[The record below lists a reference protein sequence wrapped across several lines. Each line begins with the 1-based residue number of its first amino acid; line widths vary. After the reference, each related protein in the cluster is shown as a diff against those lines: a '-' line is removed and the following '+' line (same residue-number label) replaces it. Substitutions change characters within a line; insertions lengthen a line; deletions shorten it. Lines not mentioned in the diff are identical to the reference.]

1 MGGVMGGFSQ
11 QLVDDESGRIDR
23 IRIDIGSGLVAINA
37 NTDHEGTS
45 VTVDVDSGSE
55 DDVTVEVVDGEL
67 IVEGLRNIRRGPEI
81 EVRIATSAV
90 LDARVKT
97 GSGDITAAVPLGAA
111 RLATGSGDVRLN
123 RVERELGI
131 NTGSGDVKVEQAG
144 GAVRASTGSGSI
156 DIDEAADA
164 LGLSTGSGDVTIGDA
179 AGPTS
184 VKVGSGDITIERIRD
199 HSIATSGSG
208 DVKVEVADAP
218 SVQAETARGD
228 VQIGVPDGLPTYLD
242 LKTVTGRIR
251 CDLQPGEKPAEGQR
265 SLTLR
270 ARTVSGDITVVKV

>member
-1 MGGVMGGFSQ
+1 MSERSATQFI
-11 QLVDDESGRIDR
+11 DDEHERINR
-23 IRIDIGSGLVAINA
+23 IRIEIGSGLVEVGP
-37 NTDHEGTS
+37 HPEGEGTVVS
-45 VTVDVDSGSE
+45 MEVEGDDDGIVFEVT
-55 DDVTVEVVDGEL
+55 DGEL
-67 IVEGLRNIRRGPEI
+67 VIESPRNVRRGPEI
-81 EVRIATSAV
+81 TVRIATSTV

-97 GSGDITAAVPLGAA
+97 GSGDIVSQVPLGSA
-111 RLATGSGDVRLN
+111 RLATGSGDVRLT
-123 RVERELGI
+123 RVEHELGV
-131 NTGSGDVKVEQAG
+131 NTGSGDVKVESAA
-144 GAVRASTGSGSI
+144 GAVRAGTGSGSI
-156 DIDEAADA
+156 EIEEAGDA

-199 HSIATSGSG
+199 HSVATSGSG
-208 DVKVEVADAP
+208 DVKVEIADGP

-251 CDLQPGEKPAEGQR
+251 CDLEPGEKPAEGDR
-265 SLTLR
+265 ALMLR

>member
-1 MGGVMGGFSQ
+1 MNGFSR
-11 QLVDDESGRIDR
+11 QLTDDENDRIER
-23 IRIDIGSGLVAINA
+23 IRIEIGSGLVEISGNA
-37 NTDHEGTS
+37 DTKGTA
-45 VTVDVDSGSE
+45 VTVDVDSGPE
-55 DDVTVEVVDGEL
+55 EDVTVEVVDGEL
-67 IVEGLRNIRRGPEI
+67 IVEGPRNVRRGPEI
-81 EVRIATSAV
+81 QVRIVTSAV

-97 GSGDITAAVPLGAA
+97 GSGDITADVPLGSA
-111 RLATGSGDVRLN
+111 RLATGSGDVRIT
-123 RVERELGI
+123 RVEKELGV
-131 NTGSGDVKVEQAG
+131 NTGSGDVKIGTAV
-144 GAVRASTGSGSI
+144 GAVRAGTGSGSI
-156 DIDEAADA
+156 DIEEAGDA

-199 HSIATSGSG
+199 HSVATSGSG
-208 DVKVEVADAP
+208 DVKVEIADGP

-251 CDLQPGEKPAEGQR
+251 CDLEPGQKPAEGER
-265 SLTLR
+265 ALMLR

>member
-1 MGGVMGGFSQ
+1 MGGMSDHSATQFI
-11 QLVDDESGRIDR
+11 DDENERIDR
-23 IRIDIGSGLVAINA
+23 IRIDIGSGLVEIGPNP
-37 NTDHEGTS
+37 DGDGTS
-45 VTVDVDSGSE
+45 VSMEVDG
-55 DDVTVEVVDGEL
+55 DDDGVIFEVNGGEL
-67 IVEGLRNIRRGPEI
+67 IIESPQNLRRGPEI
-81 EVRIATSAV
+81 TVRIATAGV

-97 GSGDITAAVPLGAA
+97 GSGDIVSEVPLGSA
-111 RLATGSGDVRLN
+111 RLATGSGDVRLS
-123 RVERELGI
+123 RVENELGI
-131 NTGSGDVKVEQAG
+131 TTGSGDVKVESAAS
-144 GAVRASTGSGSI
+144 AVRASTGSGSI
-156 DIDEAADA
+156 DIEEAEDA

-199 HSIATSGSG
+199 HSVATSGSG
-208 DVKVEVADAP
+208 DVKVEIADGP

-251 CDLQPGEKPAEGQR
+251 CDLQPGEKPAEGER
-265 SLTLR
+265 ALMLR

>member
-1 MGGVMGGFSQ
+1 MSDHSATQFI
-11 QLVDDESGRIDR
+11 DDENERIDR
-23 IRIDIGSGLVAINA
+23 IRIDIGSGLVEIGPNP
-37 NTDHEGTS
+37 DGDGTS
-45 VTVDVDSGSE
+45 VSMEVDG
-55 DDVTVEVVDGEL
+55 DDDGVIFEVNGGEL
-67 IVEGLRNIRRGPEI
+67 IIESPQNLRRGPEI
-81 EVRIATSAV
+81 TVRIATAGV

-97 GSGDITAAVPLGAA
+97 GSGDIVSEVPLGSA
-111 RLATGSGDVRLN
+111 RLATGSGDVRLS
-123 RVERELGI
+123 RVENELGI
-131 NTGSGDVKVEQAG
+131 TTGSGDVKVESAAS
-144 GAVRASTGSGSI
+144 AVRASTGSGSI
-156 DIDEAADA
+156 DIEEAEDA

-199 HSIATSGSG
+199 HSVATSGSG
-208 DVKVEVADAP
+208 DVKVEIADGP

-251 CDLQPGEKPAEGQR
+251 CDLQPGEKPAEGER
-265 SLTLR
+265 ALMLR

>member
-11 QLVDDESGRIDR
+11 QIIDDENDRIER
-23 IRIDIGSGLVAINA
+23 IRIDIGSGLVEIGANA
-37 NTDHEGTS
+37 DGEGTA
-45 VTVDVDSGSE
+45 VTVEVDSGPEE
-55 DDVTVEVVDGEL
+55 DVVVEVVDGEL
-67 IVEGLRNIRRGPEI
+67 IVEGPRNVRRGPEI
-81 EVRIATSAV
+81 QVRIATSAV

-97 GSGDITAAVPLGAA
+97 GSGDITADVPLGSA
-111 RLATGSGDVRLN
+111 RLATGSGDVRLT
-123 RVERELGI
+123 RVENELGV
-131 NTGSGDVKVEQAG
+131 NTGSGDVKVESAA
-144 GAVRASTGSGSI
+144 GAVRAGTGSGSI
-156 DIDEAADA
+156 DIEEAGDA

-199 HSIATSGSG
+199 HSVATSGSG
-208 DVKVEVADAP
+208 DVKVEIADGP

-251 CDLQPGEKPAEGQR
+251 CDLEPGQKPAEGDR
-265 SLTLR
+265 ALMLR

>member
-11 QLVDDESGRIDR
+11 QIIDDENDRIER
-23 IRIDIGSGLVAINA
+23 IRIDIGSGLVEIGANA
-37 NTDHEGTS
+37 DGEGTA
-45 VTVDVDSGSE
+45 VTVEVDSGPEE
-55 DDVTVEVVDGEL
+55 DVVVEVVDGEL
-67 IVEGLRNIRRGPEI
+67 IVEGPRNVRRGPEI
-81 EVRIATSAV
+81 QVRIATSAV

-97 GSGDITAAVPLGAA
+97 GSGDITADVPLGSA
-111 RLATGSGDVRLN
+111 RLATGSGDVRLT
-123 RVERELGI
+123 RVENELGV
-131 NTGSGDVKVEQAG
+131 NTGSGDVKAERVA
-144 GAVRASTGSGSI
+144 
-156 DIDEAADA
+156 
-164 LGLSTGSGDVTIGDA
+164 GLSTGSGDVTIGDA

-199 HSIATSGSG
+199 HSVATSGSG
-208 DVKVEVADAP
+208 DVKVEIADGP

-251 CDLQPGEKPAEGQR
+251 CDLEPGQKPAEGDR
-265 SLTLR
+265 ALMLR

>member
-1 MGGVMGGFSQ
+1 MSDHSATQFI
-11 QLVDDESGRIDR
+11 DDENERIDR
-23 IRIDIGSGLVAINA
+23 IRIDIGSGLVEIGPNP
-37 NTDHEGTS
+37 DGDGTVVS
-45 VTVDVDSGSE
+45 MEVDG
-55 DDVTVEVVDGEL
+55 DDDGVIFEVNDGEL
-67 IVEGLRNIRRGPEI
+67 IIEGPRNVRRGPEI
-81 EVRIATSAV
+81 TVRIATAGV

-97 GSGDITAAVPLGAA
+97 GSGDIVSEVPLGSA
-111 RLATGSGDVRLN
+111 RLATGSGDVRLT
-123 RVERELGI
+123 RVENELGI
-131 NTGSGDVKVEQAG
+131 NTGSGDVKVESAAS
-144 GAVRASTGSGSI
+144 AVRASTGSGSI
-156 DIDEAADA
+156 DIEEAEDA

-199 HSIATSGSG
+199 HSVATSGSG
-208 DVKVEVADAP
+208 DVKVEIADGP

-251 CDLQPGEKPAEGQR
+251 CDLQPGEKPAEGER
-265 SLTLR
+265 ALMLR